1 MLFAFKKR
9 HETTTSSCQIY
20 QVGIMSAYVNERV
33 KKIPW
38 GKRNKADTKKIST
51 PQMAIRSRSMDATMS
66 MLRKMSVIA
75 EPSTYQSVARG
86 MMLIANST
94 PIKCVC
100 VGISPYE
107 NGILPA
113 FATALAY
120 SPKTCIGVTPS
131 VQVMS
136 QIMSLCAIEVKDRY
150 ANKTGDTNPE
160 GYVSRDEYTRRFAM
174 MLRCSYACLEAGVAF
189 VNSSPVVTNAVSKTC
204 MSKSLFSEWLANII
218 TIHSEFGY
226 KLWVVSMGASADE
239 VVSSATSSYPDLTSN
254 MRLIRSM
261 NPAAL
266 SRMSVKKFEMM
277 SPIPDTPTTAE
288 MLIDSIVGI
297 SSHMD
302 PKTGF
307 SWNRYEDS
315 TLRKFLGTD
324 PVKSIVLRL
333 ADHVPDQ
340 LINQCAT
347 SIQSLYIIMSDYD
360 LEAMIESTGVP
371 QEAIDNAGGGYG
383 TNDYSN
389 QIHEA
394 TSNEQ
399 TNQQPNVMIN
409 PFDQAHQERESN
421 RNQNSGGNY
430 GGGGGYNSNQGYGQ
444 SQGYNQNQG
453 GDQGK
458 SDGPYKFPAR
468 SQLGQLLDPTGKGV
482 SQQVIV
488 IDSFHTNCE
497 RLMTAH
503 KQTQMDMK
511 TFAERQVSLMDMAS
525 KRLGSDDQMFEDMK
539 DYIMGCKDFIDELVT
554 NMEESAG
561 VVEGLHAFVEGDRGI
576 YELDTMPVA
585 PLLRRDD
592 GSTMKQYVYGPTL
605 RSGTMNPNSSQINTE
620 PPPPVQTPSVNP
632 VPNIVNPFETAQFGQ
647 ESANT
652 YVVTNLIENG
662 DDKYDAFADKELKKA
677 LKATKFGPKM
687 TSKTVYDNLNNYEM
701 KIENTETNMY
711 EVLKTIVSQRMMTN
725 SGVNVSEDEMA
736 ALIECINPGT
746 DEQLSEYEEVFANA
760 VANQSELEDF
770 YRMMMAEDDVG
781 GDQDDADDDEATG
794 NETEEE

>member
-1 MLFAFKKR
+1 LVFEVLFAFKKR
-9 HETTTSSCQIY
+9 YETTFWFCCDY
-20 QVGIMSAYVNERV
+20 WLGIMSAYVNQRV

-75 EPSTYQSVARG
+75 EPDTYQSVARG

-94 PIKCVC
+94 PIKCIC

-120 SPKTCIGVTPS
+120 SPRTCIGVTPS

-218 TIHSEFGY
+218 MIHSEFNY

-239 VVSSATSSYPDLTSN
+239 VVSSATSSYPDLSSN

-277 SPIPDTPTTAE
+277 SPISDMPTTAE
-288 MLIDSIVGI
+288 MLIDSIVGA

-302 PKTGF
+302 PKAGF

-315 TLRKFLGTD
+315 TLKKFLGTD

-360 LEAMIESTGVP
+360 LEAMIESTGVS
-371 QEAIDNAGGGYG
+371 QEAIANAGGGYG

-394 TSNEQ
+394 TSSQQ

-409 PFDQAHQERESN
+409 PFDQAHQERDSGMG
-421 RNQNSGGNY
+421 QNSGQNSSGNF
-430 GGGGGYNSNQGYGQ
+430 GGGYNSN
-444 SQGYNQNQG
+444 QGYNQNQG
-453 GDQGK
+453 GDQSK

-488 IDSFHTNCE
+488 IDSFHTSCE

-511 TFAERQVSLMDMAS
+511 TFAERQATLMDMAS
-525 KRLGSDDQMFEDMK
+525 KRLGTDDQMFEDMK

-605 RSGTMNPNSSQINTE
+605 RSGTMNPNSSQISTE
-620 PPPPVQTPSVNP
+620 APPPVQTPIVNP
-632 VPNIVNPFETAQFGQ
+632 APSIVNPFQAAQFG
-647 ESANT
+647 EGSSNA
-652 YVVTNLIENG
+652 YVVTNLMENG
-662 DDKYDAFADKELKKA
+662 DPKYDTFADKELKKA
-677 LKATKFGPKM
+677 LKATRFGPKM
-687 TSKTVYDNLNNYEM
+687 TSKTVFDNLNNYDM

-725 SGVNVSEDEMA
+725 SGVNISEDEMA
-736 ALIECINPGT
+736 ALIDCINPGT
-746 DEQLSEYEEVFANA
+746 EEQLSEYEEVFANA

-770 YRMMMAEDDVG
+770 YSMMMAEEGVG
-781 GDQDDADDDEATG
+781 EEQDEDGETTG